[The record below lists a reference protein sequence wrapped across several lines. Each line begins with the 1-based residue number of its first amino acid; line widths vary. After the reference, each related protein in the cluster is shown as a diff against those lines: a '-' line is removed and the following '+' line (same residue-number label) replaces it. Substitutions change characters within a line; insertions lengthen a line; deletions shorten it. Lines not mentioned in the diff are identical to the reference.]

1 MRAIIFRIFAVK
13 MRHGKYTV
21 WIAVCFFLLQSLSL
35 QGQKIG
41 LVLSGGGGK
50 GLMHIGVLK
59 ALEENHIPVD
69 YIVGTSMGAIVG
81 GLYASG
87 YTPQEIQDL
96 FESGEFQ
103 EALRN
108 RNESQYPF
116 YYQKS
121 LPDASWLDVK
131 IFLEQHLKIKIP
143 SNILPSY
150 RLDYLSMKYFSPPA
164 AAAHY
169 DFDSLMLPFRCVAS
183 DILKNE
189 PEVIRKGSLSTAIRA
204 SMAIPFLFKPVKM
217 DSSLLFDG
225 GMYANFPIRIMKQE
239 FHPDF
244 IIGSKA
250 ASNYDPPE
258 EDDLISQLQTM
269 LMLNMDYHFQP
280 EEGIL
285 IEPQFSAISVVDIEN
300 VKALVDSGYHE
311 AIKKIPAIKKHLR
324 RHRKFQIPVKR
335 RSFKRRIPPDTIT
348 QRISISGLKERQEK
362 FVYGLFTR
370 KLHFRR
376 NGDTSYQ
383 VLPEKR
389 IRQELFNL
397 ATLGDVDYLFPSRKY
412 LPRKKAYELHLDI
425 RKKRKITA
433 QMGGLISSKAI
444 NEIFMGF
451 RYNHWGRIA
460 LTTSLNTYLGRF
472 NNSLRINF
480 RADYPASIPLYAK
493 VFYNFNYQNFFN
505 TNQYFFDDNTPSYLI
520 LSDNYL
526 GAAIGSRV
534 YTDSKLE
541 AALFSGINSDDYY
554 QRNTF
559 SRADTSDNTFF
570 PYLSASLLF
579 ERNSLNFKQY
589 ANTGRLLRF
598 QLRYVSGVESFT
610 SGSTSSGDDIS
621 GVEHQWLQADFIFHK
636 YKQIHPHVH
645 LGFYE
650 QVSLSDK
657 DFFSNPTASLIFAQ
671 AFEPLPETKIH
682 FFPQFRSYN
691 YAASG
696 IQLVYSFYDRFDLR
710 LESFL
715 FNPFNS
721 MKEHK
726 RITQYQWQDFNH
738 WYYVGGITLLAHF
751 PTGPLSLSLNYFED
765 AEEPFSISLNLGYLI
780 FNPKAF

>member
-1 MRAIIFRIFAVK
+1 MK
-13 MRHGKYTV
+13 PGKYTIV
-21 WIAVCFFLLQSLSL
+21 LVMCLFVLRSLPTYP
-35 QGQKIG
+35 QKIG

-59 ALEENHIPVD
+59 ALEENQIPID

-87 YTPQEIQDL
+87 YTPSEIQGL
-96 FESGEFQ
+96 FQSEEFQ
-103 EALRN
+103 EALKN
-108 RNESQYPF
+108 QNLSEFPY

-121 LPDASWLDVK
+121 LPDASWLEVK
-131 IFLEQHLKIKIP
+131 IFLEQRLKIKIP

-150 RLDYLSMKYFSPPA
+150 RLDYLAMKYFSPPA

-169 DFDSLMLPFRCVAS
+169 NFDSLMLPFRCVTS
-183 DILKNE
+183 DILRNE
-189 PEVIRKGSLSTAIRA
+189 PKVIRSGNLSTAIRA
-204 SMAIPFLFKPVKM
+204 SMAIPFLFKPVKL

-225 GMYANFPIRIMKQE
+225 GMYANFPIRIMKEE

-250 ASNYDPPE
+250 SSNYDPPE

-269 LMLNMDYHFQP
+269 LMVNMDYHFQP
-280 EEGIL
+280 GEGIL
-285 IEPQFSAISVVDIEN
+285 IEPKYSRISLVDIEN
-300 VKALVDSGYHE
+300 VQSLVDSGHRE
-311 AIKKIPAIKKHLR
+311 AIKKIPEIKEHLR
-324 RHRKFQIPVKR
+324 KHSRYLIPVKR
-335 RSFKRRIPPDTIT
+335 MKFKHKIPPDTLT
-348 QRISISGLKERQEK
+348 KRISISGLKGKQEK

-370 KLHFRR
+370 KLRFHR

-383 VLPEKR
+383 VLPEKK
-389 IRQELFNL
+389 IRRELFNL
-397 ATLGDVDYLFPSRKY
+397 AAHGDVDYLFPSRKY
-412 LPRKKAYELHLDI
+412 LPRQKAYELHLDI
-425 RKKRKITA
+425 RKKRKIAA

-444 NEIFMGF
+444 NEIFIGF

-460 LTTSLNTYLGRF
+460 MTTSLNTYLGRF
-472 NNSLRINF
+472 NNSLRLNF
-480 RADYPASIPLYAK
+480 RADYPTTIPLYTK

-505 TNQYFFDDNTPSYLI
+505 TNRYFFDDNTPSYLI

-526 GAAIGSRV
+526 GATIGSGV
-534 YTDSKLE
+534 YPDAKLE
-541 AALFSGINSDDYY
+541 TSLYSGINSNDYY

-559 SRADTSDNTFF
+559 TRADTSDQTYFS
-570 PYLSASLLF
+570 YLSASLLF
-579 ERNSLNFKQY
+579 ERSSLNYKQY
-589 ANTGRLLRF
+589 ANRGRFLRL
-598 QLRYVSGVESFT
+598 QLHYVKGLETFI
-610 SGSTSSGDDIS
+610 SGSTSTGDDIFD
-621 GVEHQWLQADFIFHK
+621 VAHQWLQADFVFNK
-636 YKQIHPHVH
+636 YKLIHPHVH

-650 QVSLSDK
+650 QLSLSNK
-657 DFFSNPTASLIFAQ
+657 DFFSNRTSSLIFAQ
-671 AFEPLPETKIH
+671 SFEPFPENKIH

-691 YAASG
+691 FAASG

-715 FNPFNS
+715 FMPFNS
-721 MKEHK
+721 MKEPK
-726 RITQYQWQDFNH
+726 TKFSWQNFNQ
-738 WYYVGGITLLAHF
+738 WYYLGSVTLLAHF